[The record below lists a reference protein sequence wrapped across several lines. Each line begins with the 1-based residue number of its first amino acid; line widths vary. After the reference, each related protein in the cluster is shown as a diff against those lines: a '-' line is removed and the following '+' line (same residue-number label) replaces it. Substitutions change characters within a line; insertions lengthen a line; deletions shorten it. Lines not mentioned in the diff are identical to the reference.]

1 MFVKN
6 LVDVALSTLS
16 INITV
21 NETQVYSGNVKSV
34 PAYLLNERVKELG
47 IFGTNFTVKI

>member
-6 LVDVALSTLS
+6 IVDVAVSTLS
-16 INITV
+16 ISITADDS
-21 NETQVYSGNVKSV
+21 QVYSGNVKSV

-47 IFGTNFTVKI
+47 IFGTNFMVKI

>member
-6 LVDVALSTLS
+6 IVDVALDTLS
-16 INITV
+16 ISITV
-21 NETQVYSGNVKSV
+21 DNTQVYSGNVKAV